1 MTRAEALALVRGHL
15 EVALAA
21 ERRPCATC
29 CLAIFPR
36 LHRDGADLW
45 RPGLVWSQA
54 MRSWTDAIDAWEAA
68 GSPAEGK
75 PAKPPPSA
83 WYEPCPV
90 CRGTGFADTARPLHE
105 ALAVLEAT

>member
-1 MTRAEALALVRGHL
+1 MTRDEALALVRGHL

-75 PAKPPPSA
+75 AGEVGGKEPEDDEEEEPASKKPEKEEVA
-83 WYEPCPV
+83 
-90 CRGTGFADTARPLHE
+90 
-105 ALAVLEAT
+105 

>member
-54 MRSWTDAIDAWEAA
+54 MRSWTDDPLTAA
-68 GSPAEGK
+68 P
-75 PAKPPPSA
+75 PPPSA

>member
-1 MTRAEALALVRGHL
+1 MTRAEALALVRAHL
-15 EVALAA
+15 DFALAV
-21 ERRPCATC
+21 ERTC
-29 CLAIFPR
+29 PACCRAMFPR
-36 LHRDGADLW
+36 LRRDGADLW

-83 WYEPCPV
+83 WYEPCPN
-90 CRGTGFADTARPLHE
+90 CDGTGKANATPLHD
-105 ALAVLEAT
+105 ALAVLEAP